1 MDILPASRDWTPPK
15 LKRRI
20 LPVAALLTQLMV
32 APVDAAPLLPEIRI
46 GVRNAVPACVTPDR
60 LMRFVTLRNESLD
73 PRYRDIARWYRR
85 HGETWGVRWDYA
97 FFQMLL
103 ETNFL
108 TYRRPNGR
116 PGDVDPRQNNFAGIG
131 ATGGGVP
138 GDRFPNVGTGVLAQI
153 QHLVAYSGEFV
164 ERPVAPRTALKQ
176 SDIIEVSRRLRR
188 PVRFS
193 DLARRWAADPR
204 YANSIGF
211 IAGLYRERFCS
222 GTAGHDDASPEKRS
236 AAPAPSPKSAM
247 RPDPQQRQVF
257 RTVWHRNATEP
268 QALPKT
274 ARAPRGQPEVE
285 SKAVETIAVPVPTAA
300 VRRHVVSE
308 AGRIETWS
316 AMARLMALA
325 VVPPVPRVA
334 VRPARFASNP

>member
-97 FFQMLL
+97 FFQMLV
-103 ETNFL
+103 ETGNLKF
-108 TYRRPNGR
+108 T
-116 PGDVDPRQNNFAGIG
+116 
-131 ATGGGVP
+131 
-138 GDRFPNVGTGVLAQI
+138 
-153 QHLVAYSGEFV
+153 GEFV

-188 PVRFS
+188 PGRFS

-308 AGRIETWS
+308 PGRIETWS

-325 VVPPVPRVA
+325 VVPPVPRDA